1 MKMNPFDRFYDTKIS
16 VYSEKNENYGN
27 DGQDT
32 FLGRVLCDIQPYYG
46 DMDNDIYGFSDNKAY
61 KLYCGHNNLLV
72 NGRRVKIG
80 GEWYRIVRAEIWKLG
95 MCALIR
101 GI

>member
-32 FLGRVLCDIQPYYG
+32 FLGRVLCDIQPYDG
-46 DMDNDIYGFSDNKAY
+46 DMDNEIY
-61 KLYCGHNNLLV
+61 
-72 NGRRVKIG
+72 GRRVKIG